1 MEIKKT
7 TYSQINLK
15 QNEQW
20 RMDDHCRS
28 QVVLQN
34 ICKKKKKQKQ
44 HVTRAADTKINETEH
59 KSHI

>member
-7 TYSQINLK
+7 TCSQINLK

-20 RMDDHCRS
+20 WMDDHCRS

-34 ICKKKKKQKQ
+34 ICKKTKQKNQKKKK
-44 HVTRAADTKINETEH
+44 TPACY
-59 KSHI
+59 